1 METELEKVKKT
12 NSMGKNKHYA
22 AILKSLIERKMFV
35 TETIS
40 EKTEELAA
48 INIALRKLG
57 HED

>member
-1 METELEKVKKT
+1 
-12 NSMGKNKHYA
+12 MGKNKHYA